1 MTTATDT
8 PKERLH
14 QLIEE
19 QPDDSSYEDL
29 LRELVFAGSVERG
42 LADARA
48 GRTVSHEEM
57 RKTIDSWRK

>member
-29 LRELVFAGSVERG
+29 LRELVFAGTVERG
-42 LADARA
+42 LADSRA
-48 GRTVSHEEM
+48 GDRSAT
-57 RKTIDSWRK
+57 RR